1 MNQILSS
8 FLIATLFIVGSGPDS
23 VMASPEVEV
32 VGLHVL
38 TNFPTEHILVTES
51 PVEADIVRTIRGLDW
66 RNGFHQV
73 ILVTSPG
80 VSMEVGG
87 SLKPGVGLS
96 SVYRDLDNRIYRVT
110 RYPPKTAV
118 EMEKILLSFHAGDNE
133 WEEMYI
139 YDLVPY

>member
-1 MNQILSS
+1 M
-8 FLIATLFIVGSGPDS
+8 T
-23 VMASPEVEV
+23 SPENEV

-38 TNFPTEHILVTES
+38 TNFPTEHVFVTAS
-51 PVEADIVRTIRGLDW
+51 PVEADIVETIRKLDW

-87 SLKPGVGLS
+87 SLEPGVGLS
-96 SVYRDLDNRIYRVT
+96 SVYRDLSNRIYRVT
-110 RYPPKTAV
+110 RYPPKTTM

-133 WEEMYI
+133 WEEMFI

>member
-1 MNQILSS
+1 M
-8 FLIATLFIVGSGPDS
+8 TT
-23 VMASPEVEV
+23 PEIEI

-38 TNFPTEHILVTES
+38 TNFPTERVFVTDS
-51 PVEADIVRTIRGLDW
+51 PVEADIVETIRDLDW

-87 SLKPGVGLS
+87 SLEPGVGLS
-96 SVYRDLDNRIYRVT
+96 SVYRDLNNRIYRVT
-110 RYPPKTAV
+110 RYPPETTM